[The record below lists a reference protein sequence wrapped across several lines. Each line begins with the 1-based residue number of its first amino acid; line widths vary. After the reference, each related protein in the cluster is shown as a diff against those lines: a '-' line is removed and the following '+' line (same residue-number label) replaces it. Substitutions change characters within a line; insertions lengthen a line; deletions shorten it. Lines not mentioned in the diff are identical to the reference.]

1 MQQIWTLR
9 KISLILCLALVTFGC
24 ATNKNVTEKG
34 FSVTA
39 SGTSDGI
46 LLHFDN
52 IPEDTTDI
60 SLAFVDIN
68 AKDQPTTVVSLNY
81 NALDEVKETGNLLCP
96 FAENGREY
104 FIRVYRFTGAEV
116 AEKIV
121 TGAIADGGIY
131 LTNTSLLHFTNG
143 NNTLALS
150 EMPTFSEE
158 VVFSQD
164 GFFNYYTYVRKDD
177 GGFIGIGGEA
187 TNGLISSAS
196 VRPTEDVAQM
206 YSTLLT
212 GNLPMYGT
220 AHCLLE
226 YGNMEWAVQVAQSE
240 DAIVSF

>member
-9 KISLILCLALVTFGC
+9 KISLILCLALVTVGC

-46 LLHFDN
+46 LLHFGN

-68 AKDQPTTVVSLNY
+68 AKDRQTNVVLNY

-104 FIRVYRFTGAEV
+104 FIRVYRFTGHEV

-121 TGAIADGGIY
+121 TGAIAGGGIY
-131 LTNTSLLHFTNG
+131 MTNSPLLHFTNG
-143 NNTLALS
+143 NKTLALS
-150 EMPTFSEE
+150 EMPAFSKE

-164 GFFNYYTYVRKDD
+164 DFFNYYTYVRKDD
-177 GGFIGIGGEA
+177 GSLIGIDGEA
-187 TNGLISSAS
+187 SNGLICS
-196 VRPTEDVAQM
+196 VSIQPTEDTAKM
-206 YSTLLT
+206 YTALLT
-212 GNLPMYGT
+212 GNLPLYGT

-226 YGNMEWAVQVAQSE
+226 YGNLEWLVQVAQSE
-240 DAIVSF
+240 DVIISF